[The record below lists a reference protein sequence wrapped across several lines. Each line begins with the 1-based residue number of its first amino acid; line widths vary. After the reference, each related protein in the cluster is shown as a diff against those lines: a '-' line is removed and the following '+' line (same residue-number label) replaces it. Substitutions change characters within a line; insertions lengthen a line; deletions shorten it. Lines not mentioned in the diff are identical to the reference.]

1 MGVLL
6 GGSASPIGW
15 SVQFLDADFESALQ
29 AHLDWRRDI
38 GHNVEVAGPRTFPEV
53 VYDLLP
59 LEAPWTREVFIRCG
73 QWTAYLNN
81 FVNGG
86 DSTASAAV
94 TARDLGVRHV
104 MAQHAPVYGP
114 GHAATQ
120 LWLTGPTGE
129 PPLMSIR
136 TVGVVAIDG
145 RWQWEES
152 GQRQP
157 FEDLSR
163 YGTRRKRDRLDRALL
178 VQYLAALGIPA
189 DDEDAYG
196 EGVLV
201 QGIYDWP
208 RRTQSLSEARLE
220 LGLPEGG

>member
-1 MGVLL
+1 VGVLL

-29 AHLDWRRDI
+29 THTNWRRAL
-38 GHNVEVAGPRTFPEV
+38 GHHVEVRARRPFPET

-59 LEAPWTREVFIRCG
+59 LEAPWTRELFIPCG

-81 FVNGG
+81 FFNGG
-86 DSTASAAV
+86 DSTASAVV
-94 TARDLGVRHV
+94 TAWSLGVRHV
-104 MAQHAPVYGP
+104 MAEHAPVYGP

-120 LWLTGPTGE
+120 LWLSGPTGE

-136 TVGVVAIDG
+136 TVGAVATEG
-145 RWQWEES
+145 RWQWVES
-152 GQRQP
+152 GQPQP

-163 YGTRRKRDRLDRALL
+163 YGARRKRDRLDRALL
-178 VQYLAALGIPA
+178 VQYLEAIGIPA
-189 DDEDAYG
+189 DDDDAYG

-201 QGIYDWP
+201 QGIYDWS
-208 RRTQSLSEARLE
+208 RRTQSLSEARRE
-220 LGLPEGG
+220 LGLPEQG